1 MAEKG
6 LTDAQAL
13 AGATLA
19 IAASN
24 LAAAIVSKRRSPTV
38 EDAIEVWRDLVREMQ
53 KPIKQKTET

>member
-1 MAEKG
+1 MEKKS

-24 LAAAIVSKRRSPTV
+24 LAAAIVSKKRSPSV
-38 EDAIEVWRDLVREMQ
+38 EDAIKVWRDLVQEMQ
-53 KPIKQKTET
+53 KPVKAKTET

>member
-1 MAEKG
+1 MAKTE

-24 LAAAIVSKRRSPTV
+24 LAAAIISKRRSPTV
-38 EDAIEVWRDLVREMQ
+38 EDAIGVWRDLVREMQ
-53 KPIKQKTET
+53 KPIKKG

>member
-1 MAEKG
+1 MAKTE

-24 LAAAIVSKRRSPTV
+24 LAAAIVSKKRSPSV
-38 EDAIEVWRDLVREMQ
+38 EDAIQVWRDLVREMQ
-53 KPIKQKTET
+53 KPVQKKQ

>member
-1 MAEKG
+1 MAKKE

-24 LAAAIVSKRRSPTV
+24 LAAAIVAKKRSPSAA
-38 EDAIEVWRDLVREMQ
+38 DAIEVWRDLVREMQ
-53 KPIKQKTET
+53 KPIQKTTDG